1 MKTNPIKSIFLLCA
15 LGLLLALPLSAT
27 IEKVKLQAGATS
39 IAQNLSNELN
49 VQNSNSNNSSGLGLV
64 TGNHRLPFVIS
75 VNHLVTLTGDWL
87 NTCDRVEI
95 VNSSGNI
102 VQTLR
107 DAALTKT
114 TVSGKGQLKFTVP
127 SSRLTSVGNF
137 EIRVRWIIETNGF
150 DVLKCLVV
158 PRGVINSITWVGTN
172 LPTITNITGGERS
185 TLNSNVEYKLQ
196 FTGTG
201 FGSTVSLTDL
211 PNGVDFG
218 VTSTVVNTA
227 GTVMTIT
234 MKPNNNNVNQ
244 TAAFTNPDLQ
254 DFVNGNN
261 FEIIGLSGK
270 NTNLFGAYLMYDF
283 NNTLS
288 TTGNLTNLAQI
299 AVNPRPLFPDLTI
312 FPEQE
317 VTVYPLM
324 TGTSYKFGSLTVTDQ
339 QGRIYKNIL
348 IPTTPVFCDLG
359 TQLNTP
365 NAIIGNTS
373 RCVSKEIGT
382 DPTLGV
388 VTLHQITMG
397 NYTIPIQNV
406 GEQSVTSSF
415 TNSFRG
421 NMVAS
426 TPQVL
431 PTQAALA
438 RFTTFPSITTV
449 TRMETTLFI
458 NNTINSIIPKRMI
471 QVFTFSNKPGV
482 FYCDNAWPLETGN
495 VIGSLITVT
504 IDINN
509 NVNEGTAGGELNNLE
524 NRCCPN
530 RRCE

>member
-1 MKTNPIKSIFLLCA
+1 MKIHKIKSIFLLLTFSA
-15 LGLLLALPLSAT
+15 LLAQPLQAT
-27 IEKVKLQAGATS
+27 IDKVKLQAGATS
-39 IAQNLSNELN
+39 IAQNLSNEMQIN
-49 VQNSNSNNSSGLGLV
+49 NSNSNISSQLGLV
-64 TGNHRLPFVIS
+64 SGIHRLPFVIS
-75 VNHLVTLTGDWL
+75 VNHLVTLSGDWL

-95 VNSSGNI
+95 VNASGTI

-114 TVSGKGQLKFTVP
+114 TVSGKGQLKFTLP
-127 SSRLTSVGNF
+127 STRLTAVGNF
-137 EIRVRWIIETNGF
+137 ELRVRYLIETNGF

-172 LPTITNITGGERS
+172 LPTITNVTGGERS
-185 TLNSNVEYKLQ
+185 TLTSELEYKLQ
-196 FTGTG
+196 FTGIG
-201 FGSTVSLTDL
+201 FGSTISLTDL
-211 PNGVDFG
+211 PNGLDFG

-234 MKPNNNNVNQ
+234 MKPNNVNQ
-244 TAAFTNPDLQ
+244 TVAFSNPDLQ

-270 NTNLFGAYLMYDF
+270 NTNLFGAYLIYDF
-283 NNTLS
+283 NNLLS

-299 AVNPRPLFPDLTI
+299 AVNPRPLFPDLII

-324 TGTSYKFGSLTVTDQ
+324 TGTAYKFGSLTVTDQ

-348 IPTTPVFCDLG
+348 IPTTPVLCDLG
-359 TQLNTP
+359 TQLIAP
-365 NAIIGNTS
+365 NAIMGNTS
-373 RCVSKEIGT
+373 RCVSKELGT

-406 GEQSVTSSF
+406 GEKSVTTTF

-426 TPQVL
+426 TPQIL
-431 PTQAALA
+431 PTQAALT

-449 TRMETTLFI
+449 TRMEATLNI
-458 NNTINSIIPKRMI
+458 GNTINSIIPKRMI
-471 QVFTFSNKPGV
+471 QVFTFSNKPGA

-495 VIGSLITVT
+495 VIGSLITIT
-504 IDINN
+504 IDSNN
-509 NVNEGTAGGELNNLE
+509 NVNEGTAGGETNNLE
-524 NRCCPN
+524 NRCCAN
-530 RRCE
+530 LRCE

>member
-1 MKTNPIKSIFLLCA
+1 MKILQIKSIFLLLTFSA
-15 LGLLLALPLSAT
+15 LLAQPLQAT

-39 IAQNLSNELN
+39 IAQNLSREMQIN
-49 VQNSNSNNSSGLGLV
+49 NSNSNNSSQLGLV
-64 TGNHRLPFVIS
+64 SGIHRLPFVIS
-75 VNHLVTLTGDWL
+75 VNHLVTLNGDWL

-95 VNSSGNI
+95 VNAAGNTL
-102 VQTLR
+102 QTLR

-114 TVSGKGQLKFTVP
+114 TVNGKGQLKFTVP
-127 SSRLTSVGNF
+127 STRLTSIVNF
-137 EIRVRWIIETNGF
+137 EIRVRYAPEFNGY
-150 DVLKCLVV
+150 DVLKCCVV

-172 LPTITNITGGERS
+172 LPTITNVTGGELS
-185 TLNSNVEYKLQ
+185 SLTCLLEYKLQ

-201 FGSTVSLTDL
+201 LGSALSLIRTPIGISL
-211 PNGVDFG
+211 G
-218 VTSTVVNTA
+218 VTSALVNPT
-227 GTVMTIT
+227 GTILTIT
-234 MKPNNNNVNQ
+234 MKPPSVSL
-244 TAAFTNPDLQ
+244 TKLVTPDLQ

-261 FEIIGLSGK
+261 FEIIGLSGL
-270 NTNLFGAYLMYDF
+270 NTNPFGAYLIYDF
-283 NNTLS
+283 NNLLS
-288 TTGNLTNLAQI
+288 TTGNLTNLKQL
-299 AVNPRPLFPDLTI
+299 AVNPRPLFPDLRI

-317 VTVYPLM
+317 VTAFPLM

-339 QGRIYKNIL
+339 QGRSYKNIL
-348 IPTTPVFCDLG
+348 IPTTPVLCDLG
-359 TQLNTP
+359 TQLITP

-373 RCVSKEIGT
+373 RCVSKELGT

-406 GEQSVTSSF
+406 GEKSVTSSF

-431 PTQAALA
+431 PTQAALT

-449 TRMETTLFI
+449 TRMESTLNI
-458 NNTINSIIPKRMI
+458 SNTINSIIPKRMI
-471 QVFTFSNKPGV
+471 QVFTFSNRPGA
-482 FYCDNAWPLETGN
+482 FYCDNAWPLEIGN

-524 NRCCPN
+524 NRCCAN
-530 RRCE
+530 LRCE